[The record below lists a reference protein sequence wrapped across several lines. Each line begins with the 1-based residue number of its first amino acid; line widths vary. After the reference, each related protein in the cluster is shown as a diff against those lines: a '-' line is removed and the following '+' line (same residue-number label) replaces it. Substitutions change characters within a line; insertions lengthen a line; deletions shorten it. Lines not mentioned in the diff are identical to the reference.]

1 MASEKHLDYLQ
12 GSLELSE
19 TIFRDDNYKA
29 VPPPKFYTR
38 CYCDNRGT
46 RYSFGNPKSKKA
58 NIIMGGRALQETR
71 NEGYSDEQI
80 LSSLLEKGA
89 KFTRVDMA
97 ITQDTNDVYC
107 SLDHIQ
113 ACFFAKKI
121 TSPLVARG
129 AKKISSLELDGNE
142 YPETFYIGD
151 LKKRGEKGLFRAYD
165 KGLELIGQRDLLIRL
180 ELESRKDIA
189 HRNAV
194 LIAKGQS
201 IASVFRA
208 RFDIEDEKFQ
218 AVLDAPKTEI
228 MRGLAKEKD
237 KELDEMARRKKWLLE
252 QVAPV
257 MSKVIREEKDVE
269 ALRTFLEHFII
280 SSGLREEMQHGANW
294 LYGQKNLEY
303 YGHIDRTQDKKD
315 K

>member
-1 MASEKHLDYLQ
+1 
-12 GSLELSE
+12 
-19 TIFRDDNYKA
+19 
-29 VPPPKFYTR
+29 
-38 CYCDNRGT
+38 
-46 RYSFGNPKSKKA
+46 
-58 NIIMGGRALQETR
+58 
-71 NEGYSDEQI
+71 
-80 LSSLLEKGA
+80 
-89 KFTRVDMA
+89 MA